1 MPPPMTFLCQRKTR
15 PCEALVPC
23 ADIPAVHPTE
33 QASSP
38 FSALAQT
45 LSLTLVPTNRL
56 SVALLMQSLVLCNQ
70 VLSELRRVHFT
81 RSQGT
86 CSNQVSKP
94 PPPLPFSPVSNNT
107 SITVHLCSW
116 VIHCWRRTRSKIKL
130 RDKSG
135 NQRGI
140 SGTKV
145 GSFPFLLL
153 SNQLRYNPVMI
164 FNNRPFLLTLSPFL
178 AHNHR
183 K

>member
-86 CSNQVSKP
+86 CSNQDSKP
-94 PPPLPFSPVSNNT
+94 PLPPSFPQFPITPVLLFTCVLESSTAGEEPGAKSSSETNQ
-107 SITVHLCSW
+107 
-116 VIHCWRRTRSKIKL
+116 KIKEGSL
-130 RDKSG
+130 GPKLVLFLFCYFRTSF
-135 NQRGI
+135 
-140 SGTKV
+140 GTI
-145 GSFPFLLL
+145 
-153 SNQLRYNPVMI
+153 Q
-164 FNNRPFLLTLSPFL
+164 
-178 AHNHR
+178 
-183 K
+183 